1 LNYAFIRFRLE
12 YSYSFITNVIIITKN
27 MASLSAPKLTRAK
40 TEAPLN
46 APGVLTRSQTT
57 VVDEDGDDVLEELPE
72 LEYDPPKKFDGS
84 KSTSTAES
92 LVDFLQTFK
101 WRTSN
106 LADVPGIG
114 PASISKLKE
123 SGITT
128 VQQLVG
134 IYMGFVALDASA
146 NDINNEFYNWFKEQS
161 PNANGHTV
169 TFAIAHLADRFGIVL
184 YED

>member
-1 LNYAFIRFRLE
+1 M
-12 YSYSFITNVIIITKN
+12 T
-27 MASLSAPKLTRAK
+27 SLSAPKLTRAK
-40 TEAPLN
+40 TEAPL
-46 APGVLTRSQTT
+46 TRSQTT
-57 VVDEDGDDVLEELPE
+57 RVDSEDDVLEELPE
-72 LEYDPPKKFDGS
+72 LEYAPQYKFDGS

-92 LVDFLQTFK
+92 LVDFLQSFNWK
-101 WRTSN
+101 TSE
-106 LADVPGIG
+106 LKDIPGIG

-134 IYMGFVALDASA
+134 TYMGFVEFDASA
-146 NDINNEFYNWFKEQS
+146 NEINNEFYNWFKEQS
-161 PNANGHTV
+161 PNANAHTV